1 MAKMM
6 RILGKRGRTTI
17 PYAIRQ
23 SVGFGYNDVLSFTE
37 GDDGRSV
44 IIRREKLCDN
54 CKDKEPPVVE
64 EHSLQD
70 VLSGLSHEEQL
81 AAFLYLANGL
91 ATKQP
96 SQHFQ
101 MPYEDVK

>member
-1 MAKMM
+1 MTKMM

-44 IIRREKLCDN
+44 IIRREKLCDS
-54 CKDKEPPVVE
+54 CKDRETPVVE
-64 EHSLQD
+64 KRSLQD

-81 AAFLYLANGL
+81 AALFYLSRVL
-91 ATKQP
+91 TEKQVGE
-96 SQHFQ
+96 SHGTQ
-101 MPYEDVK
+101 